1 MKPEI
6 FDPAVQ
12 KNAFVP
18 PDPNLLDVAI
28 GRVNQVLTILSAVAL
43 VVAGCV
49 LTYGVF
55 VRYWL
60 HIPTDWQDELTV
72 FLLVGA
78 TFLSAG
84 YIQFK
89 RGHIGIDALAEIL
102 PPRAD
107 AVRRWLADLLSFVFC
122 LFFTWKSWT
131 LVREAVH
138 EGQVTQTTWAPP
150 LWIPYGM
157 MALGMSVLTIQIFLQ
172 LLKKKK
178 RHA

>member
-1 MKPEI
+1 MKTEI

-12 KNAFVP
+12 PNAFVP
-18 PDPNLLDVAI
+18 PNASPLDFAL
-28 GRVNQVLTILSAVAL
+28 GLVNRILTILSAIAL
-43 VVAGCV
+43 VIAGAV
-49 LTYGVF
+49 LTYGMF

-60 HIPTDWQDELTV
+60 RIPTDWQDELTV

-89 RGHIGIDALAEIL
+89 RGHVGIDALAEIL
-102 PPRAD
+102 PPKAD
-107 AVRRWLADLLSFVFC
+107 RVRRWLADLLSFLFC
-122 LFFTWKSWT
+122 LFFSWKSWT
-131 LVREAVH
+131 LVAEAIH

-157 MALGMSVLTIQIFLQ
+157 MAVGMTVLTLQLFLQ
-172 LLKKKK
+172 LIMK
-178 RHA
+178 RQPK